1 MSNTE
6 TYAGKI
12 SRKLRKK
19 LRIIDVAAGRKPAD
33 VVLKNATYLDVFC
46 NELCQGDIAVAE
58 GLIVGMGDY
67 HGEREYDVS
76 GKIVLPGFVDAHIHL
91 ESALVLP
98 SEFAKAVLPHGTT
111 TVITEMTIER
121 TGNEI
126 QITAQKFKPTAG
138 ADSISYETITYHGT
152 DVRKILANTSLA
164 HCTQIKFA
172 GQPDLRILHD
182 LYHYRDLRGNTKVNN
197 TQTVNEL
204 LKDYDHS
211 QH

>member
-1 MSNTE
+1 MIQRTLH
-6 TYAGKI
+6 YLWGK
-12 SRKLRKK
+12 KF
-19 LRIIDVAAGRKPAD
+19 II
-33 VVLKNATYLDVFC
+33 LL
-46 NELCQGDIAVAE
+46 L
-58 GLIVGMGDY
+58 
-67 HGEREYDVS
+67 
-76 GKIVLPGFVDAHIHL
+76 
-91 ESALVLP
+91 ALVLILLP
-98 SEFAKAVLPHGTT
+98 NTIGHGMQVLTT

-138 ADSISYETITYHGT
+138 ADSVSYETITYHGT
-152 DVRKILANTSLA
+152 DVRKILVNTSLA